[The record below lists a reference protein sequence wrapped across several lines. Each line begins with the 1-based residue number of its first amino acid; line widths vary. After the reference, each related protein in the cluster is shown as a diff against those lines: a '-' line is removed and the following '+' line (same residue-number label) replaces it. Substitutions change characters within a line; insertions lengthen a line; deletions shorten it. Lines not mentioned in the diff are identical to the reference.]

1 MKRVRKTVI
10 GLDVGTTTVKAVL
23 VSDNG
28 DVLSVSNIGQS
39 VSVPRPGWTEQDPR
53 IWWKSSVSAIQNI
66 LNKSHHFPEGIDISA
81 IGLSGQMHS
90 AVFLNEVGEVIRPAP
105 LWNDM
110 RTTSQCHQI
119 IERLGMSGLHRTVGN
134 LALEGFT
141 APKLLWL
148 RDNEPGNFSR
158 LRKLLLAK
166 DYVRYRLT
174 GELCTDPSDASGTIL
189 YDVRNREWSQE
200 ILEALNLPIDNL
212 PDLVDSVDIS
222 GEVSRGIATE
232 LGITAGIL
240 VVGGG
245 ADNAAGAVGSGV
257 VVRGRVQ
264 SSIGTS
270 GTLLLPSDHPHID
283 EKMRLHT
290 FCHCVTNQWYLMG
303 TILSAGNSL
312 RWLRDV
318 IGGSNA
324 CLSYDQLTSE
334 ADQVKAGSD
343 GLFFLPYLAGE
354 RTPHNNPDARGV
366 FFGLHLGHTRGHLV
380 RSVMEGV
387 CFALRDS
394 LELMR
399 DTGID
404 FEEVRAIGGGA
415 HSKLWRQIQADVFN
429 VPVVTP
435 NPSGGAAYGAA
446 LMAAVG
452 AGIFGSIAEGV
463 ESWVRS
469 GEVTEPNVTS
479 ADSYDELYDAYRKL
493 YPALQERFENR

>member
-232 LGITAGIL
+232 LGITAGIP

-270 GTLLLPSDHPHID
+270 GTLLLPLDHPHID

-290 FCHCVTNQWYLMG
+290 FCPKELRPSHNPYDG
-303 TILSAGNSL
+303 TWPG
-312 RWLRDV
+312 
-318 IGGSNA
+318 
-324 CLSYDQLTSE
+324 
-334 ADQVKAGSD
+334 
-343 GLFFLPYLAGE
+343 
-354 RTPHNNPDARGV
+354 
-366 FFGLHLGHTRGHLV
+366 
-380 RSVMEGV
+380 
-387 CFALRDS
+387 AL
-394 LELMR
+394 
-399 DTGID
+399 
-404 FEEVRAIGGGA
+404 
-415 HSKLWRQIQADVFN
+415 
-429 VPVVTP
+429 
-435 NPSGGAAYGAA
+435 
-446 LMAAVG
+446 
-452 AGIFGSIAEGV
+452 
-463 ESWVRS
+463 
-469 GEVTEPNVTS
+469 
-479 ADSYDELYDAYRKL
+479 
-493 YPALQERFENR
+493 